1 MSEPKLYRRLVRR
14 SLHRSRSAAVIVA
27 LVVLSLAAIY
37 AGIEATLA
45 ALGRGPLLV
54 SPVDAMAALEKPTP
68 YVLAGAAVV
77 AVLGIVFLVLALLPG
92 TRGRHEIPNER
103 LAVVVDDGV
112 LAGAIGGVAQRSSG
126 VSPSRVVTSV
136 TRRRGVVVITPTSG
150 VPLDSEALASTA
162 QEFVRTLQPRPA
174 VTVGVTVS
182 KNGVVGA

>member
-1 MSEPKLYRRLVRR
+1 MASSPTVQACRSCARANGLDDCWGHRWRRLAGRR
-14 SLHRSRSAAVIVA
+14 IASS
-27 LVVLSLAAIY
+27 
-37 AGIEATLA
+37 
-45 ALGRGPLLV
+45 
-54 SPVDAMAALEKPTP
+54 
-68 YVLAGAAVV
+68 
-77 AVLGIVFLVLALLPG
+77 G

-136 TRRRGVVVITPTSG
+136 TRRRGAVVITPTSG
-150 VPLDSEALASTA
+150 VPLDSESLASTA